1 MPVRGSHVVGAGEED
16 FGQGAAHVA
25 AAEQGHPHRGRRM
38 RVGQRVRVGRL
49 MRGRRHRQT
58 VQAARGMPAPCLVAS
73 RHWCELDLGEEPA
86 PLSCM
91 SHAATVLAGP
101 GRAWQTSTMV
111 ALIGI
116 ALGVP
121 LGIAAGRLVWNDFAA
136 NLGVGSDPIVQA

>member
-1 MPVRGSHVVGAGEED
+1 
-16 FGQGAAHVA
+16 
-25 AAEQGHPHRGRRM
+25 
-38 RVGQRVRVGRL
+38 
-49 MRGRRHRQT
+49 
-58 VQAARGMPAPCLVAS
+58 
-73 RHWCELDLGEEPA
+73 
-86 PLSCM
+86 M

-101 GRAWQTSTMV
+101 GRAWQTSTVV